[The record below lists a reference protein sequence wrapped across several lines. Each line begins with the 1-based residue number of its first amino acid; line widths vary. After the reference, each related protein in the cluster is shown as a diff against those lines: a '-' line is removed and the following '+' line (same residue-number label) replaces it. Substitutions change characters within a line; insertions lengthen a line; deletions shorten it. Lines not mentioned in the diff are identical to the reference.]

1 MDRRVLVLCA
11 MKEEAAPFT
20 ALDTPLSW
28 RVVTCGIGAVNAAV
42 SATQHILEFAPDLV
56 FSTGSAGGLGLNV
69 RIGDVVV
76 GSSYRYHSADA
87 SAFGYERG
95 QIPGMPTSY
104 GAADGIVA
112 AARQVA
118 KTTPQPGAGRMHVG
132 GIVSGDSFIT
142 AANADEVRAAFDD
155 ALATD
160 MESTAIAQTCH
171 LLDVP
176 FVSVRAISDLCDGS
190 ASTSFHLTLE
200 EVALRAAQ
208 FTLTLGNP
216 PATDEIC

>member
-20 ALDTPLSW
+20 TLATPLAW

-42 SATQHILEFAPDLV
+42 AATEHILEFAPDLV
-56 FSTGSAGGLGLNV
+56 VSAGSAGGLGIDV

-76 GSSYRYHSADA
+76 GNSYCYHSADA

-95 QIPGMPTSY
+95 QIPGMPASY
-104 GAADGIVA
+104 GAADDIVA
-112 AARQVA
+112 AARRAA
-118 KTTPQPGAGRMHVG
+118 KAAPQPGAGRIRVG
-132 GIVSGDSFIT
+132 AIVSGDSFIT
-142 AANADEVRAAFDD
+142 ADNADEVRAAFDT

-160 MESTAIAQTCH
+160 MESAAIAQTCH
-171 LLDVP
+171 LLNVP

-200 EVALRAAQ
+200 EVAMRAAQ
-208 FTLTLGNP
+208 LTLTLADP
-216 PATDEIC
+216 PPTDQLF

>member
-20 ALDTPLSW
+20 TLATPLSW

-42 SATQHILEFAPDLV
+42 RATEHILQFAPELV
-56 FSTGSAGGLGLNV
+56 ISAGSAGGLGLEVN
-69 RIGDVVV
+69 IGDVVV
-76 GSSYRYHSADA
+76 GSSYCYHSADA

-95 QIPGMPTSY
+95 QIPGMPAAY
-104 GAADGIVA
+104 GGADDIVA
-112 AARQVA
+112 AARRA
-118 KTTPQPGAGRMHVG
+118 ASTPAQPGAGRIHVG

-142 AANADEVRAAFDD
+142 ADSAEQVRGAFDN

-160 MESTAIAQTCH
+160 MESAAIAQTCH
-171 LLDVP
+171 LFGVP

-200 EVALRAAQ
+200 EVAMRAAQ
-208 FTLTLGNP
+208 FTLTLADP
-216 PATDEIC
+216 PPTDQLF